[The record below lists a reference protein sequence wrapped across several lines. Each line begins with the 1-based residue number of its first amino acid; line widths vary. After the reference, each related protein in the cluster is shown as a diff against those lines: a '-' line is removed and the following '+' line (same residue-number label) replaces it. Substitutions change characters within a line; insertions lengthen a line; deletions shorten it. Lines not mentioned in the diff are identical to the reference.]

1 MKSNRSIDTLNVNF
15 TALDDPSAKLLLDA
29 LNSRP
34 APLKVL
40 HCLGNQYALHSFSFA
55 RLTHF
60 CRRMSPQTERLLVG
74 HVTRV
79 TENSDGF
86 RLAVSRLEAKL
97 TDEESRTALS
107 ALTKRLAALE
117 ASETKLKSQLS
128 DLQRSSST
136 DALHA
141 STSTL
146 SLNASNNKD
155 VSLDPSVLKALG
167 RKFIDLNN
175 VQINEKIAETG
186 GSNAGIFACHVDGW
200 LCAMKELDVKQL
212 SDSNIKAFESE
223 IELLENLPYHLNICR
238 YLFHE
243 KTGDKIR
250 LYITKYNCSL
260 RHIVN
265 KKKDE
270 LTNQKDFKTFSAK
283 HITKWCV
290 DIASGMAFLH
300 KHQIMHRDLKPDNV
314 FVNLDVHGDVK
325 QCAIGDFDTAKRVSK
340 SQQAKTTVGTYC
352 YV

>member
-1 MKSNRSIDTLNVNF
+1 L
-15 TALDDPSAKLLLDA
+15 
-29 LNSRP
+29 
-34 APLKVL
+34 
-40 HCLGNQYALHSFSFA
+40 
-55 RLTHF
+55 
-60 CRRMSPQTERLLVG
+60 CRRLSPQTERLLVG

-79 TENSDGF
+79 TESSDGF
-86 RLAVSRLEAKL
+86 RLAVSRLEGKL

-117 ASETKLKSQLS
+117 ASETKLKSQLA
-128 DLQRSSST
+128 DLQRSSS
-136 DALHA
+136 DSLHA
-141 STSTL
+141 STSNL
-146 SLNASNNKD
+146 SLSGTGHGGNKEM
-155 VSLDPSVLKALG
+155 SLDPSVLKALG

-265 KKKDE
+265 KQKDA

-352 YV
+352 YVRTRDFLI